1 MSEQD
6 KRPYAKQDKKISR
19 LSIGYPER
27 KRFEVLYQPWTP
39 YKNLGSW
46 LQFIWRF

>member
-6 KRPYAKQDKKISR
+6 KQPYAKQDKKKSTVK
-19 LSIGYPER
+19 E
-27 KRFEVLYQPWTP
+27 KKFEIVYKPYTP
-39 YKNLGSW
+39 YGRLGSW

>member
-6 KRPYAKQDKKISR
+6 KQPYAKQDKKIPE
-19 LSIGYPER
+19 LKIGSPER
-27 KRFEVLYQPWTP
+27 KKFEVLYQPWTP
-39 YKNLGSW
+39 YQRLGSW